1 MTESYWKKKA
11 VEPAQAT
18 GARMRA
24 RDAIKRAVDTVVF
37 AVINH
42 NEPPARPH
50 VFKIVDEHGV
60 EREVYA
66 PPGHVTRWPWP

>member
-1 MTESYWKKKA
+1 MSESHWKTKA
-11 VEPAQAT
+11 LEPAPAV
-18 GARMRA
+18 R
-24 RDAIKRAVDTVVF
+24 RAVDAVVF

-42 NEPPARPH
+42 GEDEPPVRPWT
-50 VFKIVDEHGV
+50 FKILDEHGV